1 MIHFCVLKYGKE
13 LKGSFTTNLANELI
27 KPIQEHNIKF
37 HCYTDDPRGLDPRF
51 EIHPLL
57 EEDIKKHIHWNMFKF
72 FNPNFINA
80 EEHDQTI
87 YMDIDMLWNQ
97 NPSPMIDHIVDKNEL
112 IAIHRHWQNLDTLDK
127 CELHDSFIKFNS
139 WDLADLGK
147 IYFSD
152 PEHWQQHYYET
163 GQCSIPRYGVQ
174 NFIWEQT
181 TKLATHRIT
190 YLPSEWVF
198 KSHID
203 KHTLYAEQYELKT
216 GRDYYTDFD
225 NAILHYPT

>member
-112 IAIHRHWQNLDTLDK
+112 IAIHRHWQNLDTL
-127 CELHDSFIKFNS
+127 E
-139 WDLADLGK
+139 
-147 IYFSD
+147 
-152 PEHWQQHYYET
+152 
-163 GQCSIPRYGVQ
+163 CSIPRYGVQ